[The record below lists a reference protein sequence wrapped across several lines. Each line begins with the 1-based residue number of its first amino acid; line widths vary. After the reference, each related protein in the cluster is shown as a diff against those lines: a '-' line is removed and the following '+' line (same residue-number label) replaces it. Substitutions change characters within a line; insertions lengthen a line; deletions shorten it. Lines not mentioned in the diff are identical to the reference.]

1 MKETVLD
8 ATALLA
14 LLQEEPGAETV
25 AEAIPQSSI
34 SAINLAEVVGK
45 LVDAGMPEEAVRT
58 ALAGLGIEVIPFD
71 EDLAYRTG
79 LLRPLTRPYGLSL
92 GDRACLALGQRLGRP
107 VLTADRVWASLKV
120 GVKVR
125 VIR

>member
-45 LVDAGMPEEAVRT
+45 LVDSGMPEEAVRT
-58 ALAGLGIEVIPFD
+58 ALSGLGIEVIPFD

>member
-25 AEAIPQSSI
+25 AEAIPHASI
-34 SAINLAEVVGK
+34 STVNLAEVVGK
-45 LVDAGMPEEAVRT
+45 LADSGMPEEAVQG
-58 ALAGLGIEVIPFD
+58 ALAGLGIKVIPFD

-79 LLRPLTRPYGLSL
+79 LLRPLTSAYGLSL
-92 GDRACLALGQRLGRP
+92 GDRACLALGQRLSQP
-107 VLTADRVWASLKV
+107 VLTADRVWASLKI

>member
-1 MKETVLD
+1 VKETVLD

-79 LLRPLTRPYGLSL
+79 LLRPLTSPYGLSL

>member
-14 LLQEEPGAETV
+14 LLQEEPGAESV
-25 AEAIPQSSI
+25 AEAIPQSAV

-45 LVDAGMPEEAVRT
+45 LVDSGMPEEAVRT
-58 ALAGLGIEVIPFD
+58 ALSSLGIEVIPFD
-71 EDLAYRTG
+71 EDMAYRTG
-79 LLRPLTRPYGLSL
+79 LLRPLTNPYGLSL

-107 VLTADRVWASLKV
+107 VLTADRVWASLKI

>member
-14 LLQEEPGAETV
+14 LLQEEPGAEPV
-25 AEAIPQSSI
+25 AEAIPRASI
-34 SAINLAEVVGK
+34 STVNLAEVVGK
-45 LVDAGMPEEAVRT
+45 LADSGMPEEAVRG
-58 ALAGLGIEVIPFD
+58 ALAGLGIKVIPFN

-79 LLRPLTRPYGLSL
+79 LLRPLTSAYGLSL
-92 GDRACLALGQRLGRP
+92 GDRACLALGQRLSQP
-107 VLTADRVWASLKV
+107 VLTADRVWASLKI
-120 GVKVR
+120 GVNVR

>member
-25 AEAIPQSSI
+25 TEAIPQSSI

-79 LLRPLTRPYGLSL
+79 LLRPLTSPYGLSL

>member
-1 MKETVLD
+1 VKETVLD

-14 LLQEEPGAETV
+14 LLQEEPGAEMV
-25 AEAIPQSSI
+25 AEAIPHASI
-34 SAINLAEVVGK
+34 STVNLAEVVGK
-45 LVDAGMPEEAVRT
+45 LADAGMPEEAVQG
-58 ALAGLGIEVIPFD
+58 ALAGLGIKVIPFD

-79 LLRPLTRPYGLSL
+79 LLRPLTSAYGLSL
-92 GDRACLALGQRLGRP
+92 GDRACLALGQRLSQP
-107 VLTADRVWASLKV
+107 VLTADRVWASLKI

>member
-1 MKETVLD
+1 MKEAVLD

-58 ALAGLGIEVIPFD
+58 ALAGLGIEVVPFD

-79 LLRPLTRPYGLSL
+79 LLRPLTSPYGLSL

>member
-79 LLRPLTRPYGLSL
+79 LLRPLTSPYGLSL

-120 GVKVR
+120 GVKAR

>member
-45 LVDAGMPEEAVRT
+45 LVDAGMPEEAVRA
-58 ALAGLGIEVIPFD
+58 ALTGLGIEVVPFD

-79 LLRPLTRPYGLSL
+79 LLRPLTSPYGLSL

>member
-92 GDRACLALGQRLGRP
+92 GDRACLALGQRLGQP